1 LKELIENGIYVNKR
15 TFGSALTKGNFT
27 ITCSTLFRGSEM
39 PEDILDNIGDLQPLD
54 FIFGFF
60 RYNLKIELSLGSVA
74 TDKSEY

>member
-1 LKELIENGIYVNKR
+1 
-15 TFGSALTKGNFT
+15 
-27 ITCSTLFRGSEM
+27 M